1 MLDGTHLDPLCLKRS
16 VVTCNFP
23 SNTAISQAPAPP
35 SGPSTF
41 KVSHTQFCKQL
52 NGNLVI
58 QSSQLQSKP
67 FEAADYGKSK
77 ARTSLAWTISLTA

>member
-35 SGPSTF
+35 SGSSTF
-41 KVSHTQFCKQL
+41 KVSHTQFC

-77 ARTSLAWTISLTA
+77 ARISLAWTTSLTA